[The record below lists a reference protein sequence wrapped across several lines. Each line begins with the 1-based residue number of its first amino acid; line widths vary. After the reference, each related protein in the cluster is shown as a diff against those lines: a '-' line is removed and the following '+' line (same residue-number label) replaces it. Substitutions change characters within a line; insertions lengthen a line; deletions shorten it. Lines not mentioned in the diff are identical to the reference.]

1 METQEIGTLS
11 NKSTARLTQWVRY
24 PACRKWTDILVS
36 TLQPDNEEG
45 HVDVVESLCECLGE
59 KQETSRNYEGGAM
72 REDLITGENRRTSSM
87 WTYLEDFALE

>member
-1 METQEIGTLS
+1 M
-11 NKSTARLTQWVRY
+11 
-24 PACRKWTDILVS
+24 
-36 TLQPDNEEG
+36 
-45 HVDVVESLCECLGE
+45 DVVESLCECLGE